1 MEPIGFNT
9 AFPFSG
15 LRLMLPGTLRSS
27 FKTPI
32 TGEIKKLLLQEY
44 TQPVDTG
51 CELDY
56 PAISRTATGTP

>member
-1 MEPIGFNT
+1 
-9 AFPFSG
+9 
-15 LRLMLPGTLRSS
+15 MLPGTLRSS